1 MKSLIFDS
9 FKSKVINGLRGFA
22 VLSVIF
28 FHAKLDWFSNG
39 YLGVDIFFVIS
50 GYLVTRIILS
60 KEIFNYLFFLLKRL
74 KRLAPALLLTLLIS
88 TLFSFYF
95 LLPDEQILFAK
106 SLISNLFLIP
116 NMYFLKAN
124 SDYFKPISYE
134 TPLLHTWSLGIE
146 YSFYF
151 IFPIIMIVLKKFKLN
166 FNIFL
171 LLILFLSLLF
181 SQIGG
186 NFSPRYP
193 YLPEYWNFNSE
204 RIGNF
209 YFFPSRIWQ
218 FLIGSLVFLNQN
230 KFLEIQS
237 NPKIS
242 NLIIFVFTILLIF
255 CIFNPFQENFSPKLN
270 TLVTVICTAIIIFF
284 SNSSNKFAI
293 FFSNKILIF
302 FGLISFSLYLIHHP
316 ILSFYQIY
324 NLGIKPNFSIFL
336 LLFLVIV
343 IFAYF
348 QWKYIENVFRS
359 EKCSKS
365 IFWSF
370 LIFNYVIIFLLAL
383 HIIANHGFPDRLIDE
398 VRKIE
403 KYLQDDDPNV
413 NTCRGVMPDKACVY
427 GDLGSKKAIAIWGD
441 SHMNQLS
448 PIIRD
453 IVSEKK
459 LKMYEFTMP
468 SCPPIL
474 YSERSDLLTRNNCS
488 KYANSVIKEITN
500 NKDIKL
506 VLIHGWWEHYIDNK
520 NIYNPNKNA
529 SAKDV
534 FRETI
539 LVLKKSNKKV
549 IIITAI
555 PRAKNNPVRYTMRAI
570 FFKKQLDD
578 KMFATPLS
586 EHLNKTSL
594 SHKIIHLIKK
604 EFNITIYQPHLF
616 LCESD
621 QCFSK
626 DGENFFYRDDNH
638 ISVNGSKK
646 IKTSLSS
653 LISILVK

>member
-9 FKSKVINGLRGFA
+9 FKSRVINGLRGFA

-60 KEIFNYLFFLLKRL
+60 KEIFNYLFFLLKRI
-74 KRLAPALLLTLLIS
+74 KRLAPALLLTLLVS
-88 TLFSFYF
+88 TFFSFYF

-116 NMYFLKAN
+116 NLYFLKAN
-124 SDYFKPISYE
+124 SDYFIPNSYE

-151 IFPIIMIVLKKFKLN
+151 IFPIIMIFLKKFKLN

-171 LLILFLSLLF
+171 FLMLFISLLF
-181 SQIGG
+181 SLIGG
-186 NFSPRYP
+186 NFSPKYP
-193 YLPEYWNFNSE
+193 YLPEYWNLNSKI
-204 RIGNF
+204 IGNF
-209 YFFPSRIWQ
+209 YFFPSRIWE
-218 FLIGSLVFLNQN
+218 FLVGSLVFLNQN
-230 KFLEIQS
+230 KFLKIQS
-237 NPKIS
+237 NSKIS
-242 NLIIFVFTILLIF
+242 NLIIFVFTILLFF
-255 CIFNPFQENFSPKLN
+255 CIFNPFREIFSPELN
-270 TLVTVICTAIIIFF
+270 TLVTVLCTGIIIFF
-284 SNSSNKFAI
+284 SNSSNKFSI
-293 FFSNKILIF
+293 FFNNKILIF
-302 FGLISFSLYLIHHP
+302 FGLISFSLYLIHHQ
-316 ILSFYQIY
+316 ILAFYQIF
-324 NLGIKPNFSIFL
+324 NLGIKINFSIFL

-359 EKCSKS
+359 EKCSKN

-370 LIFNYVIIFLLAL
+370 LIFNYVAIFLLAL
-383 HIIANHGFPDRLIDE
+383 NIISNQGFPNRLIEE

-403 KYLQDDDPNV
+403 KYLHDGDLNV
-413 NTCRGVMPDKACVY
+413 ITCRGVIPEKACVY
-427 GDLGSKKAIAIWGD
+427 GDLGSKKAVAIWGD

-448 PIIRD
+448 PIIRN
-453 IVSEKK
+453 IVNEKK

-488 KYANSVIKEITN
+488 KYANSVIKEITK
-500 NKDIKL
+500 NKEINL

-520 NIYNPNKNA
+520 NIYTPNKNF
-529 SAKDV
+529 STEYL

-539 LVLKKSNKKV
+539 LALKRSNKKV
-549 IIITAI
+549 IIITAM
-555 PRAKNNPVRYTMRAI
+555 PGAKNNPVRYTMRAL
-570 FFKKQLDD
+570 FFQKKIDD

-586 EHLNKTSL
+586 EYLSKTSL
-594 SHKIIHLIKK
+594 SHKIIHIIKK
-604 EFNITIYQPHLF
+604 EFDIEVYQPHLF
-616 LCESD
+616 LCTSD
-621 QCFSK
+621 QCYSK
-626 DGENFFYRDDNH
+626 DHKTFFYIDDNH

-646 IKTSLSS
+646 IKTSLSN
-653 LISILVK
+653 LISVLVK